1 MRKAG
6 IGLRICGIGWRRRFR
21 KNEFLIEVTH
31 RCSIPPSRFF
41 ASFAVKE
48 SYREGREETRR
59 KRDMG
64 RIGPMSPIAF
74 FGGEQCITLFF
85 ESKQEH
91 SMTYIPPCV
100 LTIAGSD
107 SSGGAGIQAD
117 LKTMTVLGCYG
128 ASVITAL
135 TAQNTVGVHGIFAPE
150 PEFVAAQLGA
160 VLDDLPVKAA
170 KTGMLFSAPIIDALI
185 PLLEEADF
193 PLVVDPVCVSQ
204 SGHTLLQE
212 DAVEALRDRIIPL
225 AALLTPNRPEA
236 ELLADMSI
244 DTEDDVARAIQKLL
258 AMGAG
263 AVLLK
268 GGHFEGDA
276 MVDWLGLPGQKPMP
290 VPHARVETRN
300 THGTG
305 CTLSAAIASWLG
317 RGADMEEAV
326 RRGQAYLHLGLEKG
340 YDIGKGDGPVNHLA
354 PWLDAFA

>member
-1 MRKAG
+1 M
-6 IGLRICGIGWRRRFR
+6 
-21 KNEFLIEVTH
+21 
-31 RCSIPPSRFF
+31 
-41 ASFAVKE
+41 
-48 SYREGREETRR
+48 SY
-59 KRDMG
+59 
-64 RIGPMSPIAF
+64 
-74 FGGEQCITLFF
+74 L
-85 ESKQEH
+85 
-91 SMTYIPPCV
+91 PPCV

-135 TAQNTVGVHGIFAPE
+135 TAQNTVGVHGISAPE
-150 PEFVAAQLGA
+150 PDFVAAQLRA
-160 VLDDLPVKAA
+160 VLDDLSVKAA
-170 KTGMLFSAPIIDALI
+170 KTGMLFSAPIIDALV
-185 PLLEEADF
+185 PLLKKTDF

-236 ELLADMSI
+236 ELLADMPINS
-244 DTEDDVARAIQKLL
+244 DMDVAAAIKKLL
-258 AMGAG
+258 DMGAG

-268 GGHFEGDA
+268 GGHFEGEA
-276 MVDWLGLPGQKPMP
+276 MVDWLGLPGQSPMAI
-290 VPHARVETRN
+290 PHTKVDTHN

-305 CTLSAAIASWLG
+305 CTLSAAITSWLG

-326 RRGQAYLHLGLEKG
+326 RRGQAYLHLALEKG

-354 PWLDAFA
+354 PWADAFE